1 MEPQFKMKDIAQKT
15 GVSKSTIQYYISLG
29 LLPDPV
35 KKSKNMAYYPASYIE
50 IVPVIRYLQENMRL
64 PLGTIKQIIDA
75 IGFNKVSTENAMHY
89 YKTFLNPLGYG
100 DNAVFYT
107 REELQGHSGLD
118 RDDLAELEN
127 GGLLFPSADGTYS
140 HAGAAAAAAY
150 KKLKDQG
157 LSYPDIMGLTNTAKK
172 ITHEVHALYHK
183 KAKGLAENEE
193 QELTRLM
200 SSELRVI
207 LNYLIDQYILSIY
220 NEEIK

>member
-1 MEPQFKMKDIAQKT
+1 MEPQFKMKDIVQKT
-15 GVSKSTIQYYISLG
+15 GVSKSTVQYYISLG

-35 KKSKNMAYYPASYIE
+35 KKSKNMAYYPALYLE
-50 IVPVIRYLQENMRL
+50 IVPAIRYLQENMRL

-75 IGFNKVSTENAMHY
+75 IGYDKVSIENAAHY
-89 YKTFLNPLGYG
+89 YETFLSPLGYG
-100 DNAVFYT
+100 DNAVIYT
-107 REELQGHSGLD
+107 REELLEHSGLD
-118 RDDLAELEN
+118 GNDLRELES

-140 HAGAAAAAAY
+140 HAGAAAAVAY

-157 LSYPDIMGLTNTAKK
+157 FSYPDITGLTSTAKR

-183 KAKGLAENEE
+183 KAKGLAKTEE

-200 SSELRVI
+200 STELRI
-207 LNYLIDQYILSIY
+207 IINYLIDQYILSIY